1 MPGRVVAPLLVV
13 TQAGVEGSMGEVIEV
28 PGVREEDLR
37 RAAMAKA
44 NERYNRPAD
53 LQPHEFTMGDWIAF
67 VLQTEGRQLNDTSA
81 QRALDSLVADGI
93 LGKRP
98 KDKKRYDP
106 RSPRAAYAYWYLEDE
121 DGTGQGSGDR
131 SGNDP
136 GRGPP

>member
-1 MPGRVVAPLLVV
+1 
-13 TQAGVEGSMGEVIEV
+13 MGEVIEV

-53 LQPHEFTMGDWIAF
+53 LQPHEFTIGDWIAF
-67 VLQTEGRQLNDTSA
+67 VLETEGRQLNDTSA
-81 QRALDSLVADGI
+81 QRELDSLISDGV
-93 LGKRP
+93 LGKTP
-98 KDKKRYDP
+98 KDEKRYDL
-106 RSPRAAYAYWYLEDE
+106 RSQRSVVAYWYIEDE
-121 DGTGQGSGDR
+121 DVTGQGAGDR